1 MSLDDE
7 ARPAMS
13 PVTLNRSDPSQP
25 SLFAT
30 AKVDE
35 REMIRKN
42 YMDLLEQFNKFDEQF
57 NSVLSQ
63 TSSSISPLSN
73 DLPTANSENLRS
85 KDSSKIGLLKQN
97 DKQGLLPQM
106 DSTQELNS
114 SSTMDIREKPSNGLP
129 DLLHSGIR
137 KPSPPSAEPV
147 ETTSRLQPQKQ
158 EESDTC
164 QPKTLDQK
172 APNSSSMSLSNLL
185 GKPLFH
191 STPPISRTRLFTS
204 YVPRT
209 ATSETFKK
217 SILSDDSKVASPL
230 EMGVT
235 GGVKLDPISTVPY
248 KGANSPESPRLNRR
262 KPGENGPNPS
272 RSDEDSKP
280 ASAAFR
286 PSVISL
292 TPSSTNKQSINS
304 VTNSEGYYSDRG
316 NGSDEAIVIREISRE
331 LPVRATSRIASS
343 AKAPPPLLSSPED
356 IDV

>member
-1 MSLDDE
+1 
-7 ARPAMS
+7 MS
-13 PVTLNRSDPSQP
+13 PVTSNRSDPSQP

-63 TSSSISPLSN
+63 TSSSISPSSN

-106 DSTQELNS
+106 DTTQELNS
-114 SSTMDIREKPSNGLP
+114 SSMMDIREKPSNGLP

-137 KPSPPSAEPV
+137 KPSGEPV
-147 ETTSRLQPQKQ
+147 ETITRLQPQKQ
-158 EESDTC
+158 EESDSC
-164 QPKTLDQK
+164 QPKSLGQK
-172 APNSSSMSLSNLL
+172 APNSSSTSLSNPL

-191 STPPISRTRLFTS
+191 STPPISRTRLFTP

-209 ATSETFKK
+209 ATSETLKK
-217 SILSDDSKVASPL
+217 SILSDDSKVAFPL
-230 EMGVT
+230 EMGAT

-248 KGANSPESPRLNRR
+248 KGANSSESPRLNRR

-292 TPSSTNKQSINS
+292 TPSSTNKQSINF

-316 NGSDEAIVIREISRE
+316 NGSDEAIVIREISRGV
-331 LPVRATSRIASS
+331 PVRATSRSASS